1 MEILQK
7 WLEFNY
13 MGFIKIISDK
23 KFALISI
30 FLFLYVGFNF
40 FDGERGF
47 ISFYEKTQL
56 KSELIIEK
64 NKLIKK
70 LDLAKKKNDLL
81 TKNLDLDYLEILTRK
96 KFGFGKA
103 NEIIYIYGKN

>member
-1 MEILQK
+1 
-7 WLEFNY
+7 
-13 MGFIKIISDK
+13 MGFIKIINNK
-23 KFALISI
+23 KLTLISV

-56 KSELIIEK
+56 KNELILEK
-64 NKLIKK
+64 NQLIKK

-81 TKNLDLDYLEILTRK
+81 TENPDLDYLEILNRK
-96 KFGFGKA
+96 KFGFGKS

>member
-1 MEILQK
+1 
-7 WLEFNY
+7 
-13 MGFIKIISDK
+13 MGFIKIINNK
-23 KFALISI
+23 KLALISI
-30 FLFLYVGFNF
+30 FLFFYVGFNF

-56 KSELIIEK
+56 KNELILEK
-64 NKLIKK
+64 NQLIKK

-81 TKNLDLDYLEILTRK
+81 TENPDLDYLEILNRK
-96 KFGFGKA
+96 KFGFGKS

>member
-1 MEILQK
+1 
-7 WLEFNY
+7 
-13 MGFIKIISDK
+13 MGFIKIINNK
-23 KFALISI
+23 KLALISI
-30 FLFLYVGFNF
+30 FLFFYVGFNF

-56 KSELIIEK
+56 KNELILEK
-64 NKLIKK
+64 NELIKK

-81 TKNLDLDYLEILTRK
+81 TENPDLDYLEILNRK
-96 KFGFGKA
+96 KFGFGKS

>member
-1 MEILQK
+1 ML
-7 WLEFNY
+7 FR
-13 MGFIKIISDK
+13 
-23 KFALISI
+23 SI
-30 FLFLYVGFNF
+30 N
-40 FDGERGF
+40 
-47 ISFYEKTQL
+47 
-56 KSELIIEK
+56 
-64 NKLIKK
+64 K

>member
-1 MEILQK
+1 
-7 WLEFNY
+7 
-13 MGFIKIISDK
+13 MGFIKIVSDK
-23 KFALISI
+23 KFALISV

-47 ISFYEKTQL
+47 ISFYEKKQL
-56 KSELIIEK
+56 KRELILEK

-81 TKNLDLDYLEILTRK
+81 TENLDLDYLEILNRK
-96 KFGFGKA
+96 KFFFGKT
-103 NEIIYIYGKN
+103 NETIYVYEKN

>member
-1 MEILQK
+1 
-7 WLEFNY
+7 
-13 MGFIKIISDK
+13 MGFIKIINEK
-23 KFALISI
+23 KLTLISI

-56 KSELIIEK
+56 KSELILEK

-81 TKNLDLDYLEILTRK
+81 TENLDLDYLEILNRE
-96 KFGFGKA
+96 KFAFGKT
-103 NEIIYIYGKN
+103 NEIVYIYEKN

>member
-13 MGFIKIISDK
+13 MGFIKIINNK
-23 KFALISI
+23 KLALISI
-30 FLFLYVGFNF
+30 FLFFYVGFNF

-56 KSELIIEK
+56 KNELILEK
-64 NKLIKK
+64 NQLIKK

-81 TKNLDLDYLEILTRK
+81 TENPDLDYLEILNRK
-96 KFGFGKA
+96 KFVFGKS

>member
-1 MEILQK
+1 MR
-7 WLEFNY
+7 
-13 MGFIKIISDK
+13 FIKIFNEK
-23 KFALISI
+23 KFALISV

-40 FDGERGF
+40 FDGERGL

-56 KSELIIEK
+56 KSELIQEK

-81 TKNLDLDYLEILTRK
+81 TKNLNLDYLEILNRE
-96 KFGFGKA
+96 KFSFGKK
-103 NEIIYIYGKN
+103 NEIIYIYEKN